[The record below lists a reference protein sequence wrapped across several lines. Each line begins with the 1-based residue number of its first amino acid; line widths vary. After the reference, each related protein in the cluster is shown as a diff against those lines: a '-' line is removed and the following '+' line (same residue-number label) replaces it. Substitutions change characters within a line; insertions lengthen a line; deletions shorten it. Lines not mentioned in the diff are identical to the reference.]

1 MPRRLVALVA
11 LLALFALHGPAR
23 AEKNLIRP
31 PGTTRYGAMVEQL
44 QALRRYDQ
52 SHSKQMTLSPVGT
65 SVKGRSLWLV
75 TVKAASEDG
84 AAAKVSPE
92 DRATAPKKV
101 LYICRQ
107 HGHEPASTEA
117 ALAFL
122 TQLVKAE
129 DGSALAG
136 ELTRATVYVIPM
148 ANPDGAEAFRR
159 HNAHDA
165 DMNRD
170 WLRRTQPETRAL
182 YQTLLRLHP
191 DFVTDQHELYPN
203 DTHPDFLEI
212 VGSGSGA
219 TPAFAAKLE
228 DERTTV
234 QNVMQAEG
242 FPAGRITDTDTHPAR
257 LAHRWISLKLGIP
270 TVLFETPRLN
280 GTGRTVASRAAAHKE
295 FMLTML
301 RYASGDSDAML
312 AEVQAWR
319 DKQTVPVT
327 PTLTAPPTDP
337 TPGDETAP

>member
-1 MPRRLVALVA
+1 MPRRLLVLIA
-11 LLALFALHGPAR
+11 LLLAVLYGPAH
-23 AEKNLIRP
+23 AERNLQRP
-31 PGTTRYGAMVEQL
+31 PGTTRYAPMVQQL
-44 QALRRYDQ
+44 KALRDYDQ
-52 SHSKQMTLSPVGT
+52 SHGKRMTLSTVGT

-75 TVKAASEDG
+75 TLKAAPIDG
-84 AAAKVSPE
+84 AAA
-92 DRATAPKKV
+92 PKKI

-122 TQLVKAE
+122 TQLVQAE
-129 DGSALAG
+129 DGSTLADA
-136 ELTRATVYVIPM
+136 LTRATVYVIPM
-148 ANPDGAEAFRR
+148 ANPDGSEAFLR

-170 WLRRTQPETRAL
+170 WLKRTQPETRAL
-182 YQTLLRLHP
+182 YQTVLRLHP

-212 VGSGSGA
+212 VGPGSGA
-219 TPAFAAKLE
+219 SQTLIDTLE

-234 QNVMQAEG
+234 QDVMQAEG
-242 FPAGRITDTDTHPAR
+242 FPAGRYTVTDTHPAR

-270 TVLFETPRLN
+270 TVLFETQRLN
-280 GTGRTVASRAAAHKE
+280 GTGRTVGARAAAHKE

-301 RYASGDSDAML
+301 RYASGDRDAMQ

-319 DKQTVPVT
+319 DKQAAPLT
-327 PTLTAPPTDP
+327 PTLPSPPTDP
-337 TPGDETAP
+337 NPGDETAP

>member
-1 MPRRLVALVA
+1 MPRRLFALA
-11 LLALFALHGPAR
+11 ALLTLLALYSPAR
-23 AEKNLIRP
+23 AEKNLTRP
-31 PGTTRYGAMVEQL
+31 PGTTRYAAMVEQL
-44 QALRRYDQ
+44 QALYEYDQ
-52 SHSKQMTLSPVGT
+52 AHSRQMTLSMVGT

-75 TVKAASEDG
+75 TLKAAPEDG
-84 AAAKVSPE
+84 AA
-92 DRATAPKKV
+92 APKKV

-129 DGSALAG
+129 DGSVLAE

-148 ANPDGAEAFRR
+148 ANPDGAEVFRR

-170 WLRRTQPETRAL
+170 WLKRTQPETRAL
-182 YQTLLRLHP
+182 YQTVLRLHP

-212 VGSGSGA
+212 VGPGSGA
-219 TPAFAAKLE
+219 SAPFVAKLE

-234 QNVMQAEG
+234 ADVMQAEG
-242 FPAGRITDTDTHPAR
+242 FPVGRITDTDTHPAR
-257 LAHRWISLKLGIP
+257 LAHRWVSLKLGIP
-270 TVLFETPRLN
+270 TVLFETQRLN
-280 GTGRTVASRAAAHKE
+280 GTGRTVAARAAAHKE
-295 FMLTML
+295 FMLTIL
-301 RYASGDSDAML
+301 RYASGDKDAML

-319 DKQTVPVT
+319 DKQTVPIIP
-327 PTLTAPPTDP
+327 PTEPNPGDDTAP
-337 TPGDETAP
+337 

>member
-1 MPRRLVALVA
+1 MPRRLFALAA
-11 LLALFALHGPAR
+11 LLALLTLHGPAR
-23 AEKNLIRP
+23 AEKNLTRP

-44 QALRRYDQ
+44 QALRLYDQ
-52 SHSKQMTLSPVGT
+52 SHSKRMTLSAVGT

-75 TVKAASEDG
+75 TVKAAPEDG
-84 AAAKVSPE
+84 
-92 DRATAPKKV
+92 ATAPKKV

-122 TQLVKAE
+122 TQLAKAE
-129 DGSALAG
+129 DGSTLAG

-170 WLRRTQPETRAL
+170 WIKRTQPETRAL
-182 YQTLLRLHP
+182 YQTLLHLRP

-212 VGSGSGA
+212 VGPGSGA

-234 QNVMQAEG
+234 ADVMQAEG
-242 FPAGRITDTDTHPAR
+242 FPVGRITDTDTHPAR

-270 TVLFETPRLN
+270 TVLFETQRLN
-280 GTGRTVASRAAAHKE
+280 GTGRTVAERAAAHKE
-295 FMLTML
+295 FMLTIL
-301 RYASGDSDAML
+301 RYVSGDRDAMQ
-312 AEVQAWR
+312 AEAQAWR
-319 DKQTVPVT
+319 DKQTVPAT
-327 PTLTAPPTDP
+327 PPPTDP
-337 TPGDETAP
+337 TPGGETVP

>member
-1 MPRRLVALVA
+1 MPRLLVLAA
-11 LLALFALHGPAR
+11 LLALTALPSPAQ
-23 AEKNLIRP
+23 AERNLKRP
-31 PGTTRYGAMVEQL
+31 PGTTRYAPMVQQL
-44 QALRRYDQ
+44 RALRDYDQ
-52 SHSKQMTLSPVGT
+52 AHSKRMTLTTVGT

-75 TVKAASEDG
+75 TVKADAEAEG
-84 AAAKVSPE
+84 AV
-92 DRATAPKKV
+92 PKKI

-129 DGSALAG
+129 DGSTLADA
-136 ELTRATVYVIPM
+136 LTRATVSVIPM
-148 ANPDGAEAFRR
+148 ANPDGSEAFLR

-165 DMNRD
+165 DLNRD
-170 WLRRTQPETRAL
+170 WLKRTQPETRAL
-182 YQTLLRLHP
+182 YQTVLRLRP

-212 VGSGSGA
+212 VGPGSRA
-219 TPAFAAKLE
+219 SQPLIARLE

-242 FPAGRITDTDTHPAR
+242 FPVGRFTVTDTHLAR

-270 TVLFETPRLN
+270 AVLFETQRLN

-295 FMLTML
+295 FMLTTL
-301 RYASGDSDAML
+301 RYVSGDRDAMQ

-319 DKQTVPVT
+319 GKQTAPL
-327 PTLTAPPTDP
+327 TLPAPPTDP
-337 TPGDETAP
+337 DPGDDTAP